1 MSDKVNLDSTLDAS
15 AAVISIIGNTA
26 EVALRVG
33 NVALPILQ
41 AVGLLLPPAGVAA
54 NYVSVALP
62 WIAKIAQYA
71 PAVSAGLQQ
80 NKSLIESAVGVGEAL
95 LGPLAQLHA
104 EIPGLA
110 QSNVFFAELLQRS
123 EFTPLDPR
131 FSRVDSANVGG

>member
-1 MSDKVNLDSTLDAS
+1 MTGKLNLDATIDAS

-33 NVALPILQ
+33 DVALPILQ

-54 NYVSVALP
+54 NYVAVALP

-71 PAVSAGLQQ
+71 PQVSQGLSQ
-80 NKSLIESAVGVGEAL
+80 NKSLVESAVGVGEAL

-110 QSNVFFAELLQRS
+110 QSNVFFAELLHRS
-123 EFTPLDPR
+123 EFTPQDPR
-131 FSRVDSANVGG
+131 FSRVDPANIGG